1 MKEDSYNFISEAA
14 AKAAMGLSLSLTKNK
29 KVVCS
34 KFNSNL
40 CTHVSTNYQVTEI
53 KLNEHVDSVRLE
65 GSYMGG
71 ICMYIEAIGASNP
84 DYLKESWKYFLQEN
98 MEAKDGKAP

>member
-1 MKEDSYNFISEAA
+1 
-14 AKAAMGLSLSLTKNK
+14 MGLSLSLAKNK

-40 CTHVSTNYQVTEI
+40 CTHISMNYQVTEI

-65 GSYMGG
+65 GTYMGG
-71 ICMYIEAIGASNP
+71 ICMYIEAIGTSNP

-98 MEAKDGKAP
+98 MEPKEGKTPDI

>member
-1 MKEDSYNFISEAA
+1 
-14 AKAAMGLSLSLTKNK
+14 MGLSLSLAKNK
-29 KVVCS
+29 KVVYS

-53 KLNEHVDSVRLE
+53 KLNEHLDSVRLE

-71 ICMYIEAIGASNP
+71 ICAYIEAIGASNP